1 MRIFTPAAL
10 RYPIT
15 VTKLLRAPDD
25 DVEQGTPLFRYQYQA
40 TVTES
45 SQENPEGKPVL
56 RTWYADFESELEGK
70 VTSLEIKKDQ
80 VITRRTAVAE
90 IEEPCTHEI
99 QYGGLC
105 ALCEKDMTTVS
116 YNTTQ
121 KNTSRATINT
131 THGNTAL
138 LVSGQEASR
147 ADEEAKRRL
156 LDSRKL
162 SLVVDL
168 DQTIIHATVD
178 PTVEQWQKDP
188 SNPNHEA
195 VKDVRAFQLLDEG
208 SASRQCWYYIK
219 LRPGLEEFLRTMS
232 EYYELHIY
240 TMGTRAYAENIA
252 RLVDPD
258 RKIFSDRILSRDESG
273 SMTAKNLKR
282 LFPVDTRMV
291 VIIDDRGDVWQWS
304 PNLIKVSA
312 YDFFVGIGDINSS
325 FLPKRPELEASKPKL
340 VKAPSS
346 TGSEASSDD
355 SSKESATNSNSQSSP
370 PTAPS
375 TPPPVNG
382 DASAVDRLVNM
393 AGSQDAGAM
402 KEKTEQQDETLSSQL
417 EDRPL
422 LQKQKILDA
431 AEDEAKTSP
440 AAESAAYLLSGS
452 DDGEKQDPTPPIEPP
467 FKYRHNLLQ
476 DDDTEL
482 QYLSQSLRNVHS
494 AFFTEY
500 ERTLSPT
507 TSGRIAELRPN
518 GPSSKPSLYD
528 LQRIPDAAAL
538 MAAMKRRVLSGVN
551 LVFTGVVPLGVN
563 IQHHDTAIWAKSFGA
578 TVSENV
584 DRKTTHVVASPQRRT
599 VKVRQALKKGPG
611 RVAVVSQ
618 AWLFACFTRWERV
631 DVAPFRIHTE
641 GLGGVN
647 GAVGL
652 PGSFEGEGG
661 GPSTLSSSDS
671 EAIGTEDEKET
682 ESAGENGSTGKT
694 GAAGEEGDTTDT
706 ETELAELE
714 KYKPSTHRDES
725 PIEEHR
731 EDWDDIDREFK
742 DFMGEDY
749 DSDDSEFSMNS
760 LDSGKESDTS
770 SVAVGVVEGDG
781 GSEKKRKR
789 EDGAERET
797 GGGGE
802 EDLLESRL
810 QKRKK
815 EALERS
821 TSLNKIATLAPPPSN
836 GSTPASAEAEA
847 VAVDAPDGSGDGEEA
862 KASREAVE
870 DDSDLEAAGDGGEDA
885 DDLETMLAAE
895 MDRPDDDVDADADAT
910 P

>member
-1 MRIFTPAAL
+1 MRIFTPASL

-15 VTKLLRAPDD
+15 VTKLLRAPGD
-25 DVEQGTPLFRYQYQA
+25 DVDQGTALFRYQYQA

-45 SQENPEGKPVL
+45 SEENPEGKEVL
-56 RTWYADFESELEGK
+56 RSWYADFESELEGK
-70 VTSLEIKKDQ
+70 VTSLDIKADQ

-138 LVSGQEASR
+138 LVSGQEASK

-195 VKDVRAFQLLDEG
+195 VKDVRAFQLSDEG

-219 LRPGLEEFLRTMS
+219 LRPGLEDFLRTMS

-252 RLVDPD
+252 RLIDPD

-325 FLPKRPELEASKPKL
+325 FLPKRPELEAAKPKPTK
-340 VKAPSS
+340 VPSPVVSEGSSEESEKDS
-346 TGSEASSDD
+346 TVQ
-355 SSKESATNSNSQSSP
+355 SNP
-370 PTAPS
+370 PSVPSTAPS

-382 DASAVDRLVNM
+382 DASAVDRLVTM

-402 KEKTEQQDETLSSQL
+402 KEKANQQDETLSSQL

-440 AAESAAYLLSGS
+440 AAEAAANLLSP
-452 DDGEKQDPTPPIEPP
+452 DENQDSTAPPTEHAS
-467 FKYRHNLLQ
+467 KYRHNLLQ

-482 QYLSQSLRNVHS
+482 HHLSQSLRNIHS

-500 ERTLSPT
+500 DRSNST
-507 TSGRIAELRPN
+507 TNPRVTALNPKVSAQ
-518 GPSSKPSLYD
+518 KPSPSTSLSN
-528 LQRIPDAAAL
+528 IPDAAAL
-538 MAAMKRRVLSGVN
+538 MATMKRRVLAGVH

-563 IQHHDTAIWAKSFGA
+563 IHHHDTAIWAKSFGA
-578 TVSENV
+578 SVSENV
-584 DRKTTHVVASPQRRT
+584 DKKTTHVIASPQRRT
-599 VKVRQALKKGPG
+599 VKVRQALRKGPG
-611 RVAVVSQ
+611 RIAVVSQ
-618 AWLFACFTRWERV
+618 GWLFACFSQWKRV
-631 DVAPFRIHTE
+631 SEAEFRIHSE
-641 GLGGVN
+641 GGVN
-647 GAVGL
+647 GGAGL
-652 PGSFEGEGG
+652 PGGFAEGAARGENA
-661 GPSTLSSSDS
+661 LSSSDS
-671 EAIGTEDEKET
+671 EATGTEDE
-682 ESAGENGSTGKT
+682 SAGEESGTSSALAVRT
-694 GAAGEEGDTTDT
+694 EELETDT
-706 ETELAELE
+706 EAELE
-714 KYKPSTHRDES
+714 KYKPSSDRDES
-725 PIEEHR
+725 PIEEHK
-731 EDWDDIDREFK
+731 EDWEDIDREFK

-749 DSDDSEFSMNS
+749 DSDDSEFSMAS
-760 LDSGKESDTS
+760 LDSGREGS
-770 SVAVGVVEGDG
+770 ENGDG
-781 GSEKKRKR
+781 GGGAEGERKRKR
-789 EDGAERET
+789 EDGEV
-797 GGGGE
+797 GGE
-802 EDLLESRL
+802 SAGDEEHRPGESRL

-815 EALERS
+815 EALERT
-821 TSLNKIATLAPPPSN
+821 TSLTKMATVPASSPAN
-836 GSTPASAEAEA
+836 GSSPAAA
-847 VAVDAPDGSGDGEEA
+847 VNEPDGSADSETV
-862 KASREAVE
+862 KADRETVE
-870 DDSDLEAAGDGGEDA
+870 DDSDPEAAGDGGEDVVEDDDE
-885 DDLETMLAAE
+885 DDLGTMLEAE
-895 MDRPDDDVDADADAT
+895 MSRSDGDEEGF
-910 P
+910 